1 MAKSKQ
7 PGRKRMFTEPRRFG
21 GVCEAEEL
29 AAWKRK
35 ADGRPL
41 SAYLRK
47 AANAQLKR
55 EERNDA

>member
-1 MAKSKQ
+1 
-7 PGRKRMFTEPRRFG
+7 MFTEPRRFG